1 MMQNEIDMFGRK
13 GGGRPVDASP
23 FAQPDRHSARPLS
36 VFRIIAIILLPLVIF
51 ITIAES
57 GVFRPQNEA
66 PAQPID
72 FSHKIHAGTYRISC
86 LYCHTN
92 ARRSPVA
99 GVPSVQRCMGCHKIT
114 AADRPEVRKLKGYWD
129 RKEPIPWIKIFGQPD
144 FVAFSH
150 VAHVRAH
157 VACED
162 CHGPVQK
169 MDRVHRAVDLTMD
182 RCLSCH
188 RDRQASIDCVT
199 CHR

>member
-1 MMQNEIDMFGRK
+1 MMQNEIDMFGSE
-13 GGGRPVDASP
+13 GGGRLRDASP
-23 FAQPDRHSARPLS
+23 FSQRDVHRARPLS
-36 VFRIIAIILLPLVIF
+36 AFRIIALILFPLVIF

-57 GVFRPQNEA
+57 AVFRSRNE
-66 PAQPID
+66 PPGQPID
-72 FSHKIHAGTYRISC
+72 FSHKIHAGDYRISC

-99 GVPSVQRCMGCHKIT
+99 GVPSVQLCMGCHTIT

-129 RKEPIPWIKIFGQPD
+129 RQEPIPWIKIFGQPD

-150 VAHVRAH
+150 VAHVRAD
-157 VACED
+157 VACEE
-162 CHGPVQK
+162 CHGPVQT
-169 MDRVHRAVDLTMD
+169 MDRVHKAVDLTMD
-182 RCLSCH
+182 RCLGCH